1 MKGYFSLVQFCPDIG
16 RAEAANIGVL
26 LFAPETRFLRV
37 ILCESNSHVR
47 RFFGRTAPGEQHLE
61 AMKRAFAAGLQSTG
75 KDFRDVEDLR
85 AFSQSLANNI
95 ILTSPRWVKILG
107 GPEHT
112 LTVLFTELVLDP
124 ESVEAATTS

>member
-1 MKGYFSLVQFCPDIG
+1 
-16 RAEAANIGVL
+16 
-26 LFAPETRFLRV
+26 
-37 ILCESNSHVR
+37 
-47 RFFGRTAPGEQHLE
+47 
-61 AMKRAFAAGLQSTG
+61 MKRAFAARLQSTG

-112 LTVLFTELVLDP
+112 LTALFTELVLDP